1 MLYLFQ
7 LGRQPE
13 ISEAELQSVFVFF
26 GLEYTVVAKNNANLF
41 VEIRQSVDAVT
52 LMNRLGG
59 TIKIARCVGTG
70 KTPEEIAT
78 IIEDL
83 QLEGK
88 IQFSLSGNNA
98 KSLALETKKILKEN
112 GRSVRY
118 IEAKNTA
125 TILHNSLVQKSGDFT
140 LTKEGM
146 FVTEAIQP
154 IEDWGER
161 DFGRPGRDS
170 RSGMLPPKLA
180 RIMINLAGANTTLNT
195 NIREKKILDPF
206 CGSGTVLMESILL
219 GYTHIFGSDISDR
232 AIQDTKI
239 NTEWILENGKKEKP
253 ATLKIVQSDVRR
265 IADKIQSDTID
276 SIATEP
282 FLGKPLKG
290 TETRDSLEKQ
300 AHELKSLYIEAFKAF
315 AKVMKKGGSLVFLIP
330 RFKCKQEWIRIHC
343 SEEIQKLGFEISP
356 LSPTTPFLIY
366 SRPDQFVGREIWRF
380 VKH

>member
-1 MLYLFQ
+1 MLYLFE
-7 LGRQPE
+7 LGRQPD
-13 ISEAELQSVFVFF
+13 ISEAELTAVLSFF
-26 GLEYTVVAKNNANLF
+26 SLGYQIVGTQLPYIF
-41 VEIRQSVDAVT
+41 VEIKTSFDPVT
-52 LMNRLGG
+52 LMDRLGG
-59 TIKIARCVGTG
+59 TIKIARCVGEG
-70 KTPEEIAT
+70 KKPEEIASV
-78 IIEDL
+78 IEDL

-195 NIREKKILDPF
+195 NIQEKKILDPF

-253 ATLKIVQSDVRR
+253 ATLKIVQMDVRR
-265 IADKIQSDTID
+265 IADKIQSGSID

-300 AHELKSLYIEAFKAF
+300 AHELKSLYVEAFKAF
-315 AKVMKKGGSLVFLIP
+315 AKLMKKGGTIVFLIP

-343 SEEIQKLGFEISP
+343 TEEIQKLGFEISP

-366 SRPDQFVGREIWRF
+366 SRPDQFVAREIWKF